1 MDKDYS
7 SFFQT
12 NEFQQALAQY
22 EEMRNG
28 GKAVYLDGDQF
39 SDIAEYYASNDQYG
53 QALETMDYALK
64 LHPGDPELMAM
75 KGSLLLETG
84 NIDEARKTAS
94 QIAASTYNVLYL
106 KAGILV
112 KENDPQQAERLLQ
125 TMIHNEPDVDEDCF
139 LDAAYL
145 YMDNGYPHEAI
156 RWFEKAL
163 QMNPWNTATQ
173 QDYAECC
180 YRSNELERAIQWY
193 NKALD
198 ENPYSTECW
207 FGLAKSYSLK
217 EDYAEAFNALDFVL
231 AIDSSHQPATLLKA
245 HLCFELKNYETA
257 AKLYLKYTERNPEE
271 SYPFY
276 MTGECFFYMNHP
288 KEALRYFQKAM
299 ELSPC
304 PDNYTIDIFPDIAF
318 CYEKTGQLEKALGV
332 IETIIQ
338 NSDEND
344 PTPYILKG
352 EAYLMANQ
360 AAEAEKAFRK
370 ALEKDQFQNP
380 ETFSRVAFTY
390 VNNLHVDEAISIFK
404 MLEEKFPDYAPS
416 AVCMSY
422 MYLLKRDARLFEKYF
437 RQAMEKD
444 PRTVKQFMDEH
455 LSELPRIQKIYME
468 YLSLYE
474 AQNTHS

>member
-112 KENDPQQAERLLQ
+112 KENNLQQAERLLQ

-145 YMDNGYPHEAI
+145 YMDNNYPHEAI

-231 AIDSSHQPATLLKA
+231 AI
-245 HLCFELKNYETA
+245 EYGG
-257 AKLYLKYTERNPEE
+257 KLYVSFIPIFSGMIFDLQHSGLICRDLEQTVQAIKHCAISKKPWNCRLART
-271 SYPFY
+271 
-276 MTGECFFYMNHP
+276 
-288 KEALRYFQKAM
+288 
-299 ELSPC
+299 
-304 PDNYTIDIFPDIAF
+304 TIP
-318 CYEKTGQLEKALGV
+318 
-332 IETIIQ
+332 
-338 NSDEND
+338 S
-344 PTPYILKG
+344 
-352 EAYLMANQ
+352 
-360 AAEAEKAFRK
+360 
-370 ALEKDQFQNP
+370 
-380 ETFSRVAFTY
+380 TFSRTS
-390 VNNLHVDEAISIFK
+390 H
-404 MLEEKFPDYAPS
+404 S
-416 AVCMSY
+416 ATRKPGNWKKHWES
-422 MYLLKRDARLFEKYF
+422 LKQSSKT
-437 RQAMEKD
+437 AMKTTR
-444 PRTVKQFMDEH
+444 PPT
-455 LSELPRIQKIYME
+455 S
-468 YLSLYE
+468 
-474 AQNTHS
+474 